1 MFSHFLRKLFPF
13 GRRLAVNR
21 IASHGRVWHLTPEAR
36 HVFNVPDLDRWIAD
50 GSAVVVKSNPART
63 VYRVTLPTGTIFVK
77 HCRITGPRAWAREV
91 LRPAKARLEF
101 ENARTLAERGIA
113 AVEPLAWGHHD

>member
-1 MFSHFLRKLFPF
+1 LMFSHFLRKLFPL
-13 GRRLAVNR
+13 GSNATVRRVKA
-21 IASHGRVWHLTPEAR
+21 HDHVWHLTPG
-36 HVFNVPDLDRWIAD
+36 FDVPDLDEWIAA

-63 VYRVTLPTGTIFVK
+63 VYRVALPTGAIYVK

-101 ENARTLAERGIA
+101 ENALALRDRGI
-113 AVEPLAWGHHD
+113 P